1 MECRKYHPVCQP
13 LDVIILHLGL
23 QGSDGA
29 VGRVGKPTKKRHIFT
44 DATLFVLLL
53 PDKVGKKLSP
63 ESKSKPGHHESDD
76 AVSNVQ
82 PLDPSVVLQSLE
94 GVSDLMI
101 TLLRLVI

>member
-1 MECRKYHPVCQP
+1 MECRKHHPVCQP

-29 VGRVGKPTKKRHIFT
+29 VGRVGKPTKRHVFT
-44 DATLFVLLL
+44 DAALSVLLL

-94 GVSDLMI
+94 GVSDLRI
-101 TLLRLVI
+101 SLL